1 VKGFFVKL
9 TIALTAIIAVLVD
22 GAGLNPLASASD
34 RWHVAVTPP
43 VDSQEVQFTNGNAH
57 LVGTVS
63 LPRNGNHLPAVVVL
77 HDAGIPT
84 HEAALYRHLRKGLPA
99 LGFAVLIYDRRGR
112 DESYGDPRVD
122 YETLA
127 DDAIAGQHALARLPR
142 IDPARI
148 GFWGLS
154 QGGWLAVL
162 AAGRSQEAAFAISV
176 SAPLVAADEQMQFAT
191 SNLLTLRGY
200 SPSDVREM
208 LETRRAWAGYL
219 RGTNSR
225 EVAVDALRKS
235 ESKPW
240 FNISYLPSVSRL
252 TTDPEH
258 DPTRRTLD
266 DDPVAAVRKAKVPLL
281 FLYGDSDPWVPVAQ
295 SIERLQSLTREL
307 HNIEY
312 AVVAGANHEMMS
324 PVNETMQIDQNT
336 IRNDAPQA
344 PTYFILLGSWLS
356 RHVTK

>member
-1 VKGFFVKL
+1 VKW
-9 TIALTAIIAVLVD
+9 TITLIAIIAVLV
-22 GAGLNPLASASD
+22 AGTTLNLSASASD
-34 RWHVAVTPP
+34 RWHVEVTRP
-43 VDSQEVQFTNGNAH
+43 VDAQEIQFTNGSAH
-57 LVGTVS
+57 LVGTVY
-63 LPRNGNHLPAVVVL
+63 LPRTGNHLSAVVVL
-77 HDAGIPT
+77 HDASMPT
-84 HEAALYRHLRKGLPA
+84 RESALYRHLREGLPA
-99 LGFAVLIYDRRGR
+99 LGFAVLVYDRRGTG
-112 DESYGDPRVD
+112 ESSGDRNVD

-127 DDAIAGQHALARLPR
+127 DDAIAGQQALARLPR

-176 SAPLVAADEQMQFAT
+176 SAPLVTADEQMQFAT
-191 SNLLTLRGY
+191 SNLLIVRGY

-208 LETRRAWAGYL
+208 LEARRAWTGYL
-219 RGTNSR
+219 RGTKSHD
-225 EVAVDALRKS
+225 VAVDALRRS

-240 FNISYLPSVSRL
+240 FDISYLPSASRL
-252 TTDPEH
+252 TADPEH

-266 DDPVAAVRKAKVPLL
+266 DDPVAAVRRAHVPLL

-312 AVVAGANHEMMS
+312 AVVPGANHEIMS
-324 PVNETMQIDQNT
+324 LANETMQIDQNT
-336 IRNDAPQA
+336 IRNDEPQA

-356 RHVTK
+356 RWIPK

>member
-1 VKGFFVKL
+1 VKL
-9 TIALTAIIAVLVD
+9 TIVLTAILAVLAA
-22 GAGLNPLASASD
+22 GAELNAPASASD

-43 VDSQEVQFTNGNAH
+43 VDSQEIQFTNGNAH
-57 LVGTVS
+57 LAGTVY
-63 LPRNGNHLPAVVVL
+63 LPGNGNHLPAIVVL
-77 HDAGIPT
+77 HDASIPT
-84 HEAALYRHLRKGLPA
+84 RQAALYRHLREGLPA
-99 LGFAVLIYDRRGR
+99 LGFAVLIYDRRGTG
-112 DESYGDPRVD
+112 ESSGDRHVD

-162 AAGRSQEAAFAISV
+162 AAGRSREAAFAISV
-176 SAPLVAADEQMQFAT
+176 SAPLVTADQQMQFAT

-200 SPSDVREM
+200 SPADVQEM
-208 LETRRAWAGYL
+208 LEARGAWSGYL

-240 FNISYLPSVSRL
+240 FGVSYLPSVSRL

-266 DDPVAAVRKAKVPLL
+266 DDPVAAVRRANVPLL

-295 SIERLQSLTREL
+295 SIERLQALASEL

-312 AVVAGANHEMMS
+312 AVVPGANHEMML

-336 IRNDAPQA
+336 IRNNAPQA
-344 PTYFILLGSWLS
+344 PTYFILLGSWLA
-356 RHVTK
+356 RHVPK